1 MARYQGTVTTPR
13 PSEEVWRYLADLRS
27 VAEWDPSV
35 VDARL
40 ISGEPGTVGARYE
53 VDVNFLHRTLTIPY
67 VTVAAESPHRVAF
80 SADTGSVS
88 VHDEAR
94 IASSSAGGS
103 TVTWD
108 ADLRL
113 SGPGRMLDLPLRVA
127 FNRIGSRAEF
137 GLANRLNE
145 PSMTALAGARA

>member
-1 MARYQGTVTTPR
+1 MARYQGTITSPL
-13 PSEEVWRYLADLRS
+13 PPEEVWRYLADLRS

-35 VDARL
+35 AGARL
-40 ISGEPGTVGARYE
+40 IYGEPGTVGARYE
-53 VDVNFLHRTLTIPY
+53 VDVNFLHRTLTLPY
-67 VTVAAESPHRVAF
+67 ITVETEPPHRVAF
-80 SADTGSVS
+80 SADTGAVS

-94 IASSSAGGS
+94 IAPIHAGGS
-103 TVTWD
+103 SVTWD

-113 SGPGRMLDLPLRVA
+113 NGSGRMLDLPLRVA

-145 PSMTALAGARA
+145 PSMTPLAGERR